1 LKGAKVS
8 KGAVL
13 ALAGLIAALAVV
25 VGGCGSGGDSTTT
38 TLTKAQFVK
47 QVDAL
52 CEEREK
58 ERTDKVSAIASTLK
72 PGQKLSNT
80 KQTEM
85 VESIIFPSYAK
96 MIENVESLEAPEGDQ
111 AEINEIIKAME
122 KAQNKVEAD
131 PRQAVFSVV
140 MFEEANGLAKK
151 YGLQHCII

>member
-1 LKGAKVS
+1 M
-8 KGAVL
+8 
-13 ALAGLIAALAVV
+13 LAGVIAALAMVA
-25 VGGCGSGGDSTTT
+25 GGCGGGSDSTTA
-38 TLTKAQFVK
+38 LTKAQFVK
-47 QVDAL
+47 KVDAL

-58 ERTDKVSAIASTLK
+58 ERTAKVSAIASSLK
-72 PGQKLSNT
+72 PGERLSNARQT
-80 KQTEM
+80 KM

-140 MFEEANGLAKK
+140 MFEEANSLAKK
-151 YGLQHCII
+151 YGLLHCII